1 MMYNSTTKDDC
12 DEVLKLS
19 KNASDELG
27 DLRATRCHRKSLTET
42 R

>member
-1 MMYNSTTKDDC
+1 MKLILITMMYNSTRKDDR

-27 DLRATRCHRKSLTET
+27 
-42 R
+42 